1 MGKDLK
7 GKELGIGIRQLKDG
21 RYCGRFTDRFG
32 KRQEFKDK
40 SLVVVRDWYNTA
52 TYEDKM
58 KLNVIDKSITL
69 NDWYKK
75 WLEIYKYSVIRPNTK
90 RHYEQVYN
98 KHIKPV
104 LGKLKLDSI
113 TQLQIRGLIKELDKS
128 GYRFETKNK
137 VKVLLV
143 DMYNKAMIDEFARKN
158 PARGIKIV
166 RDEEK
171 DIRVL
176 SKQEQ
181 IDFFECAK
189 GTFYYN
195 LFLVALTSG
204 LRPGEVFALTRDD
217 IDFENKWISVNK
229 TLLYQTLEGDD
240 KKTFHLGP
248 PKTPNSIR
256 RVPMNT
262 ICEEAIQKQLMQKVV
277 VSMKAPAS
285 KTKKLPQEF
294 LDFIFTTSHNTPI
307 NSQILCD
314 AIKKIVNE
322 INLTRSP
329 LEEFELFS
337 GHTFR
342 HTFATRCFEA
352 GIQPKTV
359 QKYLGHASL
368 KMTMDL
374 YTHVLEEQEVD
385 EMKKLEESLI
395 LNSSTEHNEDKSKLS
410 GQIDDRQEV
419 AKFQSNVKFA
429 FS

>member
-7 GKELGIGIRQLKDG
+7 GKELGVGIRQLQTG
-21 RYCGRFTDRFG
+21 RYCARFTDRFG
-32 KRQEFKDK
+32 KRQEFKNK

-58 KLNVIDKSITL
+58 KLNVIDQNITL
-69 NDWYKK
+69 KQWYHK
-75 WLEIYKYSVIRPNTK
+75 WLEIYKYDVIRANTK
-90 RHYEQVYN
+90 RHYEQVYI
-98 KHIKPV
+98 KHIDPV
-104 LGKLKLDSI
+104 LGNMKLDSI
-113 TQLQIRGLIKELDKS
+113 TQLQIKGLIKQLDKA

-137 VKVLLV
+137 VKVLLL
-143 DMYNKAMIDEFARKN
+143 DMYNKAMIDDFARKN
-158 PARGIKIV
+158 PAKGIKIT

-204 LRPGEVFALTRDD
+204 LRPGELFALTRED
-217 IDFENKWISVNK
+217 IDFDNKWIVVNK
-229 TLLYQTLEGDD
+229 TLVYQKLEGDTQ
-240 KKTFHLGP
+240 KTFHIGP
-248 PKTPNSIR
+248 PKTKNSIR
-256 RVPMNT
+256 KVPMNS
-262 ICEEAIQKQLMQKVV
+262 ICEEALKRQLMQKVII
-277 VSMKAPAS
+277 SMKAPVS
-285 KTKKLPQEF
+285 KTMKMPKEF
-294 LDFIFTTSHNTPI
+294 TEFIFTTSHNTPL

-329 LEEFELFS
+329 IEEFEMFS
-337 GHTFR
+337 GHTLR

-359 QKYLGHASL
+359 QKYLGHATL
-368 KMTMDL
+368 QMTMDL
-374 YTHVLEEQEVD
+374 YTHVLEEQKVD
-385 EMKKLEESLI
+385 EMKKLEKSI
-395 LNSSTEHNEDKSKLS
+395 IVDSSERQNEDKCCMREEHLNDNECV
-410 GQIDDRQEV
+410 GFCR
-419 AKFQSNVKFA
+419 NVNFA
-429 FS
+429 LG